1 VITGSRYVL
10 RGQPVTAT
18 CAFNARRN
26 PDLPRLRA
34 LMPLVRLKAHGP
46 RNVEIE
52 FPDGTRQVRPFRGL
66 LKPRDTTTTDR
77 KERSL

>member
-1 VITGSRYVL
+1 
-10 RGQPVTAT
+10 
-18 CAFNARRN
+18 
-26 PDLPRLRA
+26 
-34 LMPLVRLKAHGP
+34 MPLVRLKAHGP